1 MSHQP
6 DRDSVL
12 FLSKREGTGTGH
24 FTSYS
29 GTVGIGVE
37 QLEQVTF
44 PPIRSCS
51 RCWNRSMESGPFFE
65 VFFDRAI
72 PTTLEQVKSGLNS
85 RAKTPISWPT
95 RCSRHGKG
103 GPQEVGRIITKYVN
117 YDSLTINKLSHLLK
131 NGIVISTYAG
141 FHPILPL
148 FLASFMPTTS
158 QMRPLLRGSVPMPIY
173 EDYAR

>member
-6 DRDSVL
+6 DGDSVL

-51 RCWNRSMESGPFFE
+51 RCWNRSTENGLFFE

-72 PTTLEQVKSGLNS
+72 PTTLEQVKKG
-85 RAKTPISWPT
+85 AKQNHPFALFVLL
-95 RCSRHGKG
+95 R
-103 GPQEVGRIITKYVN
+103 
-117 YDSLTINKLSHLLK
+117 LTDKRWTGN
-131 NGIVISTYAG
+131 
-141 FHPILPL
+141 PL
-148 FLASFMPTTS
+148 FSPRESTRLSASLSSLEAHEIPNLHITN
-158 QMRPLLRGSVPMPIY
+158 RLINEP
-173 EDYAR
+173 